1 MNRLIRFLGCAV
13 LLGVGWGCRNPT
25 KEAAFRDIQGDV
37 SNRIGLAVRWNS
49 QSQDDRSVDAAVNT
63 LLAHPLSAEESVQI
77 ALLNN
82 RHLQARFEDL
92 GIAQADLVQAGLLKN
107 PVFDVGVR
115 FPDRSPLGTY
125 LDIGVAEDFLDIALL
140 PARKKL
146 AEVRFEE
153 AKAEIV
159 AEVLAV
165 ASDTRDAF
173 VSYQASSQMLQ
184 LSRTAA
190 EAGEASLEAAKRMR
204 DAGNMDDLTFTQ
216 ERENAVRARIELA
229 DAEEMEAQAREKA
242 TDQMGLIAP
251 QTEWTASALDPIP
264 EENPEPRNL
273 ESLAMRSRPDV
284 AAARREIEAQSRMLG
299 LTADFRFFSS
309 ADLGAEFERE
319 TDGQWRIGPSLSLP
333 VPLFDLGDAKV
344 SRAQAMLR
352 QSEEQCL
359 ALIVDVQSQVRAAQ
373 QQMHDA
379 RVKAIL
385 YREELLPIEN
395 DLLHQTELR
404 YNGMLAGVFQLLDA
418 KRQQVDAE
426 REYIDA
432 LKDYWIARSEL
443 ERAVG
448 GRFDGDIPTTQPQTA
463 GGAP

>member
-1 MNRLIRFLGCAV
+1 MNRLARFLCCAV
-13 LLGVGWGCRNPT
+13 LSGAGWGCQNPT
-25 KEAAFRDIQGDV
+25 KETAFRDIQGDV
-37 SNRIGLAVRWNS
+37 SNRIGLTVRWNT
-49 QSQDDRSVDAAVNT
+49 QTQDDRAVDAAVNA
-63 LLAHPLSAEESVQI
+63 LLAHPLSAGESVQI

-153 AKAEIV
+153 TKAEIV

-165 ASDTRDAF
+165 ASDTREAF
-173 VSYQASSQMLQ
+173 IDYQASWQMLQ

-190 EAGEASLEAAKRMR
+190 EAGEASMEAAKRMR

-216 ERENAVRARIELA
+216 ERENAVRAQIELT
-229 DAEEMEAQAREKA
+229 DAEETEAQSREKA
-242 TDQMGLIAP
+242 NDEMGLLSP
-251 QTEWTASALDPIP
+251 QTEWTAAALDPIP
-264 EENPEPRNL
+264 TENPEPKDL
-273 ESLAMRSRPDV
+273 ESLAVRRRPDV
-284 AAARREIEAQSRMLG
+284 AAARREIEAQSRILG

-309 ADLGAEFERE
+309 ADLGADFERE

-333 VPLFDLGDAKV
+333 LSLFDMGDAKV

-359 ALIVDVQSQVRAAQ
+359 ALIIDVQSQVRAAQ
-373 QQMHDA
+373 RQMHDA

-385 YREELLPIEN
+385 YRQELLPIEN
-395 DLLHQTELR
+395 DLLHQTQLR

-418 KRQQVDAE
+418 KKQQVDSE

-432 LKDYWIARSEL
+432 LKEYWIAQSEL

-448 GRFDGDIPTTQPQTA
+448 GRLDSEIPTTQPQTA
-463 GGAP
+463 GGAS